1 MSNDVKISPVLY
13 TSYKTADER
22 YNVKIRIS
30 FSGRQKNIKTKHFY
44 TKEEFDEVRG
54 KTNTRIFS
62 KAKKEKL
69 KSELFKLI
77 NDYEEKIKNLS
88 ILTLQS
94 LNQELDKEQEKYKL
108 ELFYLLEQEEERRQ
122 TENKI
127 SSAEQYR
134 GTKSS
139 FKSLLGVDYVP
150 MVDVTPAFLYDYEKK
165 AIEHG
170 YSPTTIG
177 IYMRSIR
184 YVCNYCI
191 NRELLEPGFY
201 PFGKQK
207 PKYIIPKSKERKIA
221 LDTADM
227 NIFKKVKIKGRK
239 EFYLDMFLFS
249 YYAFGMNVIDML
261 KLEKN
266 DIYGGFID
274 MTRRKTDN
282 PMKLPLRDEAKKI
295 IAKYDNPDSKYV
307 FGVLEGTETAVQ
319 LKERSKAYAKRINK
333 VLINIC
339 EDQGI
344 TKHVTTYSARH
355 TAANNLLLQRVDIAT
370 ISQLLGHKDIKTTQ
384 TYLAG
389 LPSYDIKDRVMKI
402 AM

>member
-30 FSGRQKNIKTKHFY
+30 INGVQKNIKTKHFY
-44 TKEEFDEVRG
+44 TKEEFDEIRG
-54 KTNTRIFS
+54 KTSTRIFS
-62 KAKKEKL
+62 KAKKDKL

-77 NDYEEKIKNLS
+77 NDYEEIIKKLN
-88 ILTLQS
+88 ILTLHS
-94 LNQELDKEQEKYKL
+94 LNQELDKEKEKYKL
-108 ELFYLLEQEEERRQ
+108 ELFYLLEQEEKRRR

-134 GTKSS
+134 GTISS
-139 FKSLLGVDYVP
+139 FKTLLGTSHVS
-150 MVDVTPAFLYDYEKK
+150 MVDVTPSFLYDYEKK
-165 AIEHG
+165 AKDHG

-191 NRELLEPGFY
+191 NHEFLVPSFY

-207 PKYIIPKSKERKIA
+207 PKYVIPKSKERKIA

-227 NIFKKVKIKGRK
+227 NFFKNAKIKGRK
-239 EFYLDMFLFS
+239 QFYLDMFLFS

-266 DIYGGFID
+266 DIYDGFID
-274 MTRRKTDN
+274 LTRRKTDN

-295 IAKYDNPDSKYV
+295 IAKYNNPDSKYV
-307 FGVLEGTETAVQ
+307 FGVLKGTETAVQ

-389 LPSYDIKDRVMKI
+389 LHSYDIKDTVMKI